1 MRRRH
6 AAAIAGGIALAAVV
20 VGGFFDLRAA
30 LAAYLV
36 AVVGWSALPLGAL
49 EVLMIAT
56 LVHGRWSEQIRPPL
70 TAAAATMPAM
80 GLLFVPVLIG
90 AAHLYPWAQ
99 EPIRAAHP
107 GFKSVYL
114 TPWFFAPRTIVYFGI
129 WSVTARQLIRASAAG
144 NPRPV
149 AAAGLILYAITGSL
163 AAVDWAMSVEPEFHS
178 SIYGLFLLARHAVAG
193 LALGVLLR
201 RRGDPVAAS
210 LGGALIV
217 AILLWAYLQAM
228 QFIVIWAG
236 DLPDEVVW
244 YLERVAGAWRIA
256 PYLLAVGNGFLPFF
270 VLLSE
275 KARAS
280 PRALAAI
287 SALLI
292 AMGFVEAGWLILP
305 PLHLAALSCWLLAP
319 LATIGVGGTW
329 IALFLRAWKAMPI
342 PATITPASSLE

>member
-1 MRRRH
+1 VRDRH
-6 AAAIAGGIALAAVV
+6 AAIIGGAALAAVV

-36 AVVGWSALPLGAL
+36 AVVGWSALPIGAL

-70 TAAAATMPAM
+70 TAAVTTLPAM

-90 AAHLYPWAQ
+90 AAQLYPWGH
-99 EPIRAAHP
+99 EPIHAAHP

-114 TPWFFAPRTIVYFGI
+114 SPVFFALRTIAYFAV
-129 WSVTARQLIRASAAG
+129 WSVTARRLIRASADG
-144 NPRPV
+144 NPRP
-149 AAAGLILYAITGSL
+149 AAAIGLILYAVTGSL

-178 SIYGLFLLARHAVAG
+178 SIYGLFFLARQAVAG
-193 LALGVLLR
+193 LALGILLR

-210 LGGALIV
+210 LGGALIA
-217 AILLWAYLQAM
+217 AILLWVYLQAM

-244 YLERVAGAWRIA
+244 YLERVAGAWQIA
-256 PYLLAVGNGFLPFF
+256 PYLLAIGNGFLPFF
-270 VLLSE
+270 LLLSE
-275 KARAS
+275 RARAS
-280 PRALAAI
+280 PRMLAGV

-305 PLHLAALSCWLLAP
+305 PLHLAALAGWLLVP
-319 LATIGVGGTW
+319 LAVVGVGGVW
-329 IALFLRAWKAMPI
+329 SALFLRASAAMPVRMFS
-342 PATITPASSLE
+342 PPASSLE